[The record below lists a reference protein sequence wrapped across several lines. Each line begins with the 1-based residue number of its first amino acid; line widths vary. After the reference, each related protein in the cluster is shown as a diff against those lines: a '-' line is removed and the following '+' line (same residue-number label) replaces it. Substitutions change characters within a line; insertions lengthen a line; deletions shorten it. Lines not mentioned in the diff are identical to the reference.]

1 MADERPR
8 VIADVNSYEQMLAVL
23 RSRVNELQIKGVDFD
38 DFAGLPLGYLS
49 KLIGARPI
57 RRLGMTSFGPVLAGL
72 GLRLL
77 VIEDNAATERLKNRL
92 QPRNSSFV
100 RAAPS
105 IVLTVRYFK
114 KIGRKGAQARV
125 DNSTK
130 EQRRGWAKKAATAR
144 WQKATSWRVSCNSG
158 SWCRLQR
165 PAKNSPVTPAVQL
178 VPERRIGGPC
188 PRLVSI

>member
-92 QPRNSSFV
+92 PPRNSSFV

-165 PAKNSPVTPAVQL
+165 PAKNSPVTTAVQL

>member
-92 QPRNSSFV
+92 PPRNSSFV

-105 IVLTVRYFK
+105 IVLTVRFFK
-114 KIGRKGAQARV
+114 KIGRLGARARV

-130 EQRRGWAKKAATAR
+130 EQRREWARHAALAR
-144 WQKATSWRVSCNSG
+144 WR
-158 SWCRLQR
+158 
-165 PAKNSPVTPAVQL
+165 
-178 VPERRIGGPC
+178 GP
-188 PRLVSI
+188 